1 MSRIKY
7 QTIGARLALAF
18 AFSTLLLL
26 VVSLVAW
33 TTWSHLEEQ
42 VSVLLGKSVPKY
54 NASYLLENRSAEIR
68 RHIDLIANAANKV
81 DLEQYVQQLAQD
93 LTAINQVLDDLEVN
107 SEQQKLTL
115 GYTQLKGMSEHF
127 RLLVSQRIDQ
137 RREVALLQ
145 EQVEW
150 LHQDI
155 SSELVPLRQEIQWQL
170 EREIARDKTVTLV
183 AELRALQ
190 SILDSEAQIYRFFRE
205 LLSSNNHSQVDNGLK
220 ILQFRLDELNVLSA
234 PLFSQPASIAYQQL
248 LSELV
253 NVLKLDGALH
263 RHLTNMVALNEQLAT
278 TDQQIKAQVTQ
289 LHNDI
294 ALLVTNADETFVKI
308 KQQTSELVSY
318 GNRILLVCFSFS
330 IIMSLFITYYFIHR
344 RIIGRLNNLSRSLD
358 AIINNDLS
366 HPIVDDGKDEIG
378 QISNKLI
385 QYGEKTAEMERT
397 NALSLINNTQASLI
411 TCDLNGIIESA
422 NVNAHE
428 SLNIAQGSGPHAFW
442 QCFSASVQPQ
452 VKRLFLPDSVLLA
465 TGADMITLS
474 LGDMNNPYYIR
485 LYLRQYTQGLQD
497 KVIITITDVTEQ
509 EIAQRILEQRVKEK
523 TQSLREKNQQ
533 LEAEIEERER
543 TEAHLKATQN
553 ELLQAAKMAV
563 VGQTMTSLAHEL
575 NQPLNAMSAYLY
587 GAKLAAE
594 HKQVEQVLTALQ
606 QVEKLSERMGKMVN
620 GLRNFARKTSQDEPL
635 NLVSLASVLEQV
647 LLLTQVQAKR
657 LQVRLE
663 NHILVPLNV
672 VADYL
677 GLEQVL
683 INLIVNACEA
693 VSGSADKQVTVIHLG
708 SDNAC
713 HRIAICDSGLGF
725 EHKVVAHLF
734 VPFTTTKAVGLGLGL
749 SICKSLIEKMHGHIY
764 LGSTIAGGAM
774 VILELPYE

>member
-1 MSRIKY
+1 MTMPKH
-7 QTIGARLALAF
+7 QTIGARLGIAF
-18 AFSTLLLL
+18 ALSTLLLL

-33 TTWSHLEEQ
+33 TTWSRLEGQ
-42 VSVLLGKSVPKY
+42 VGVLLGKSVPKY
-54 NASYLLENRSAEIR
+54 NASYLLESRSAEIR
-68 RHIDLIANAANKV
+68 RHIDSISHAENKV
-81 DLEQYVQQLAQD
+81 ALEQYVMRLDQD

-107 SEQQKLTL
+107 TEQQKLKS
-115 GYTQLKGMSEHF
+115 GYAQLHAMSERF
-127 RLLVSQRIDQ
+127 SLLVSQGIDQ

-145 EQVEW
+145 EQVQW
-150 LHQDI
+150 VHQDI

-170 EREIARDKTVTLV
+170 EREISRDKTVALV
-183 AELRALQ
+183 AELRSLQ
-190 SILDSEAQIYRFFRE
+190 SILDSEAQIFSFFSE
-205 LLSSNNHSQVDNGLK
+205 LLSVNNHSQVDNGLK
-220 ILQFRLDELNVLSA
+220 ILQFRLDELYTLSV

-253 NVLKLDGALH
+253 DVLKLEGPLH
-263 RHLTNMVALNEQLAT
+263 RHLTNMVALNSQLTTTEQE
-278 TDQQIKAQVTQ
+278 IKGQVAQ
-289 LHNDI
+289 LHHGI
-294 ALLVTNADETFVKI
+294 ASLVDNADEVFVQI
-308 KQQTSELVSY
+308 KLQTTELVSY
-318 GNRILLVCFSFS
+318 GNRILLACFSLS
-330 IIMSLFITYYFIHR
+330 IVISLFITYYFIHR

-358 AIINNDLS
+358 AIIKNDLS
-366 HPIVDDGKDEIG
+366 HPIVVDGKDEIG
-378 QISNKLI
+378 QISEKLI

-422 NVNAHE
+422 NANAHE
-428 SLNIAQGSGPHAFW
+428 SLNIVQDSRHHAFW

-452 VKRLFLPDSVLLA
+452 VKRLFLPDSVLLT
-465 TGADMITLS
+465 TGADMITLC
-474 LGDMNNPYYIR
+474 LGDFDNPYYIR

-497 KVIITITDVTEQ
+497 KLIITITDVTEQ

-533 LEAEIEERER
+533 LVAEIEERER

-587 GAKLAAE
+587 SAKLAAE
-594 HKQVEQVLTALQ
+594 HKQVDQVIPSLQ
-606 QVEKLSERMGKMVN
+606 QVENLAERMGKMVN
-620 GLRNFARKTSQDEPL
+620 GLRNFARKTNQDEPL
-635 NLVSLASVLEQV
+635 ASVSLASVLEQV

-657 LQVRLE
+657 LQVRLT
-663 NHILVPLNV
+663 NHIQVPLNV
-672 VADYL
+672 IADNL

-693 VSGSADKQVTVIHLG
+693 VSGTADKQVQVIYLG
-708 SDNAC
+708 SDPTC
-713 HRIAICDSGLGF
+713 HRIAICDSGIGF
-725 EHKVVAHLF
+725 DHEVVTQLF
-734 VPFTTTKAVGLGLGL
+734 IPFTTTKAVGLGLGL
-749 SICKSLIEKMHGHIY
+749 SICKSLIEKMHGQIY
-764 LGSTIAGGAM
+764 LGSTLAGGAM